1 MKKYLLMLMIF
12 IMVFTFTG
20 CKSNIPGDDSI
31 ETSKD
36 YIQYENDTHNFS
48 LQLPKSWEGKYYIE
62 EVNNE
67 LYFCHKNDLDDGRK
81 VELFTLHVSNTKE
94 EWEELQK
101 QYEDICLI
109 DKIYED
115 EQGIISITYPTD
127 IPYGD
132 DEKEYC
138 EEYNKMEDDISNI
151 QKSIGR
157 IK

>member
-20 CKSNIPGDDSI
+20 CKSNTSRDNSI

-36 YIQYENDTHNFS
+36 YIQYENDTYNFS

-62 EVNNE
+62 EGNNE
-67 LYFCHKNDLDDGRK
+67 VYFYHKNDLDDGRK
-81 VELFTLHVSNTKE
+81 VELFTLHISNTKE

-127 IPYGD
+127 VPYGD
-132 DEKEYC
+132 DEKEYY

-151 QKSIGR
+151 QKSIDR